1 MAGPLTEP
9 GSSSPPSPLDRLKVI
24 ADDNRWRLL
33 QLLRL
38 SDCHVTELVERTGL
52 AQNLVSYHLN
62 ALRQAG
68 LLKIHR
74 SDADARA
81 IYYGVNLEGLT
92 ALYRYLGAE
101 LAIPGTPAPELAA
114 APTVLFLCRANS
126 ARSQMA
132 EGWLRALSGGR
143 AIVRSAGTHPGSLHP
158 LAVQVM
164 AEAGVDI
171 GHQHSKHVDALAGPA
186 HSVAVT
192 VCDIAREECAVW
204 LQATTRLHW
213 SIPDPAEVSDSAQRL
228 SVFREVRDELHS
240 RVGGLLQLLASGAL
254 SSGAFSAG

>member
-1 MAGPLTEP
+1 MGGSLTEREATAQATL
-9 GSSSPPSPLDRLKVI
+9 LDRLKVM
-24 ADDNRWRLL
+24 ADENRWRLL
-33 QLLRL
+33 QLLRH
-38 SDCHVTELVERTGL
+38 SDCHVTGLVERTGL

-68 LLKIHR
+68 LIKLHR

-81 IYYGVNLEGLT
+81 TYYGVSLEGL
-92 ALYRYLGAE
+92 AELYRYLGVE
-101 LAIPGTPAPELAA
+101 LAIPGPAAPTLAA
-114 APTVLFLCRANS
+114 TPTVLFLCRANS

-158 LAVQVM
+158 MAVQVM

-171 GHQHSKHVDALAGPA
+171 GHQRSKHVDSLAGSA
-186 HSVAVT
+186 QSVAVT
-192 VCDIAREECAVW
+192 VCDIAREECALW

-213 SIPDPAEVSDSAQRL
+213 SIPDPVDLPDNGQRL
-228 SVFREVRDELHS
+228 SAFREVRDELHS
-240 RVGGLLQLLASGAL
+240 RVRGLLQLLASWARIVG
-254 SSGAFSAG
+254 

>member
-1 MAGPLTEP
+1 MGGPLTEP
-9 GSSSPPSPLDRLKVI
+9 EASSPPSPLDRLKVMV
-24 ADDNRWRLL
+24 DENRWRLL

-38 SDCHVTELVERTGL
+38 SDWHVTELVERTGL

-68 LLKIHR
+68 LVTIHR

-81 IYYGVNLEGLT
+81 TYYGVSLEGL
-92 ALYRYLGAE
+92 AELYRYLGAE
-101 LAIPGTPAPELAA
+101 LAIPGPSAPTLAS

-171 GHQHSKHVDALAGPA
+171 GHQRSKHVDSLTGSAQ
-186 HSVAVT
+186 SVAVT

-204 LQATTRLHW
+204 LQAATRLHW
-213 SIPDPAEVSDSAQRL
+213 SIPDPVDVSDSVQRL
-228 SVFREVRDELHS
+228 SAFREVRDELHS
-240 RVGGLLQLLASGAL
+240 RVRGLLQLFTSGAL
-254 SSGAFSAG
+254 SVG

>member
-1 MAGPLTEP
+1 MGGPLTEP
-9 GSSSPPSPLDRLKVI
+9 EASSPAAPLDRLKVMV
-24 ADDNRWRLL
+24 DENRWRLL
-33 QLLRL
+33 QLLRH

-68 LLKIHR
+68 LVTIHR

-81 IYYGVNLEGLT
+81 TYYGVSLEGL
-92 ALYRYLGAE
+92 AELYRYLGAE
-101 LAIPGTPAPELAA
+101 LAIPGVTAPELRST
-114 APTVLFLCRANS
+114 PTVLFLCRANS

-132 EGWLRALSGGR
+132 EGWLRSLSGGR

-158 LAVQVM
+158 MAVQVM

-171 GHQHSKHVDALAGPA
+171 GHQRSKHVDSLTGSAQ
-186 HSVAVT
+186 SVAVT

-204 LQATTRLHW
+204 LQAATRLHW
-213 SIPDPAEVSDSAQRL
+213 SIPDPVDLPDDAQRL
-228 SVFREVRDELHS
+228 RAFREVRDELHS
-240 RVGGLLQLLASGAL
+240 RVRGLLQLLASGAL
-254 SSGAFSAG
+254 SAG